1 MKIMP
6 PNQASYE
13 RDEDGLRVENM
24 ANRARL
30 HPYSRDEAD
39 DDTGPVLD
47 VA

>member
-13 RDEDGLRVENM
+13 RDEDGLRVEKWLT
-24 ANRARL
+24 ARGFIRT
-30 HPYSRDEAD
+30 PVNEAD
-39 DDTGPVLD
+39 DDAEPVLD